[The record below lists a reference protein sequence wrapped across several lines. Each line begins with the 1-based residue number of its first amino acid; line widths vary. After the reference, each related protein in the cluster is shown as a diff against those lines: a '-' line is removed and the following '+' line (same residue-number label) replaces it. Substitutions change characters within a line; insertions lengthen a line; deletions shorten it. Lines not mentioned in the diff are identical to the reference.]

1 MKKLVTVLLLI
12 TIFSCALVLVG
23 CTVNKDKNGDQI
35 GQSNTLTTDPI
46 VGKYKQTYPVSTVYP
61 IKYAYLIVSKDG
73 IAKRYIVSPNED
85 NTFRLLEGGEQ
96 YNTEY
101 WVYRK
106 ENDTYELYQLNPISG
121 DKVNSYINT
130 ATDIKLGNIMNSA
143 GKLQYTRI
151 TDDEWPDCIPEE

>member
-46 VGKYKQTYPVSTVYP
+46 VGKYKRNFELNEYSSY
-61 IKYAYLIVSKDG
+61 ILITKDG
-73 IAKRYIVSPNED
+73 FVKYYQVGYRSD
-85 NTFRLLEGGEQ
+85 NTPYSNVTRQ
-96 YNTEY
+96 EY
-101 WVYRK
+101 WAYNK
-106 ENDTYELYQLNPISG
+106 DTETYELYQLNPISSE
-121 DKVNSYINT
+121 KVNVSYYT
-130 ATDIKLGNIMNSA
+130 LDEVKEGKLGS
-143 GKLQYTRI
+143 QYTRI

>member
-46 VGKYKQTYPVSTVYP
+46 VGKYMSIWNSYLLITKDGLVKRYKVGYHSDNTP
-61 IKYAYLIVSKDG
+61 YLI
-73 IAKRYIVSPNED
+73 
-85 NTFRLLEGGEQ
+85 EGGES
-96 YNTEY
+96 YNTDY
-101 WVYRK
+101 WVYHK
-106 ENDTYELYQLNPISG
+106 DTETYEVYDLNPISG
-121 DKVNSYINT
+121 EKVNVSYYNLS
-130 ATDIKLGNIMNSA
+130 DIKDGKIINSS
-143 GKLQYTRI
+143 GELKYTRI

>member
-46 VGKYKQTYPVSTVYP
+46 VGKYMYVKQNTSDYDYYLLITKDGFVKSYKVAYRSDNTP
-61 IKYAYLIVSKDG
+61 YLI
-73 IAKRYIVSPNED
+73 
-85 NTFRLLEGGEQ
+85 EGGEA
-96 YNTEY
+96 YNTDY
-101 WVYRK
+101 WVYHK
-106 ENDTYELYQLNPISG
+106 DTETYEVYDLNIITNN
-121 DKVNSYINT
+121 KNNVSYYNLS
-130 ATDIKLGNIMNSA
+130 DIKDGKIINSS
-143 GKLQYTRI
+143 GELKYTRI

>member
-46 VGKYKQTYPVSTVYP
+46 VGKYKQPYPVSSVYP
-61 IKYAYLIVSKDG
+61 IKDAYFIVNKDG
-73 IAKRYIVSPNED
+73 TAIRYIVFVED
-85 NTFRLLEGGEQ
+85 ELITLSSSKFNK
-96 YNTEY
+96 Y
-101 WVYRK
+101 WTYHK
-106 ENDTYELYQLNPISG
+106 EDETYEFYELNPISG
-121 DKVNSYINT
+121 EKVNVSYYT
-130 ATDIKLGNIMNSA
+130 LAEVKEGKLGTH
-143 GKLQYTRI
+143 YTRI

>member
-46 VGKYKQTYPVSTVYP
+46 VGRYKQNYLVSSVYP
-61 IKYAYLIVSKDG
+61 ILYAYLLVNKDG
-73 IAKRYIVSPNED
+73 TITRYLI
-85 NTFRLLEGGEQ
+85 R
-96 YNTEY
+96 
-101 WVYRK
+101 
-106 ENDTYELYQLNPISG
+106 ENDDMTLSYYDTTSPQYWTYHKDTETYEVYELNIITNN
-121 DKVNSYINT
+121 KINVDYYT
-130 ATDIKLGNIMNSA
+130 LAEVKE
-143 GKLQYTRI
+143 GKIGTHYTRI

>member
-46 VGKYKQTYPVSTVYP
+46 VGRYKHTLPPQGCEL
-61 IKYAYLIVSKDG
+61 YLCVNKDG
-73 IAKRYIVSPNED
+73 TAITYTIIDGSDGKPYLYETSRPD
-85 NTFRLLEGGEQ
+85 
-96 YNTEY
+96 Y
-101 WVYRK
+101 WVYDK
-106 ENDTYELYQLNPISG
+106 ATETYEMYGLSIINNTKINITYHSLTE
-121 DKVNSYINT
+121 VN
-130 ATDIKLGNIMNSA
+130 D
-143 GKLQYTRI
+143 GKIGQYYTRI